1 MSNART
7 GVNRRRCLLSS
18 AGAGTAGSAKVTKQR
33 TYEQYQHTN
42 PHVVNEIV
50 DDGLCVRC
58 GACEP
63 ACPFD
68 IIRFDE
74 KHYPYITNESEC
86 RVNCVRCLKVC
97 PGGEF
102 DFNKLDD
109 QMFGQRPHPQSIT
122 GIVKGSYISYST
134 NEQVRQRGASG
145 GFVTQLLTYMLDHKL
160 IDGALVLAT
169 EVDETGWHQ
178 KPFIAR
184 TVEELRRAAQSKY
197 MIAPMLKPLG
207 EMEAIE
213 GNYAVVA
220 LPCYVHA
227 LRQYQKVSP
236 KLRKRLKLIIG
247 LYCNVTLEPH
257 LADDMCTMKGVSPR
271 DLTSLEFRSGEW
283 PGGVQVSVRGGKPF
297 KLLKHEE
304 MKDEF
309 NTLKLFYT
317 PPRCNMCIDF
327 SAEYADIAV
336 GDPWLRGPDGKYLYP
351 DGRTTVL
358 TRTETGAQLVKDA
371 VAAGYIAIEDLPLET
386 YMVNFEKSARY
397 KRDLVP
403 QYMEL
408 RRRLGQRS
416 PNYGRDVAPGIDKK
430 PLWKLKNG
438 WRAFFLHA
446 VSSYRWIRLAMIRLS
461 QTPPALVY
469 YRWNRKRKARKF
481 AAGYARAQAFV
492 RPFGDRADAR
502 KVPESV
508 AKS

>member
-1 MSNART
+1 M
-7 GVNRRRCLLSS
+7 
-18 AGAGTAGSAKVTKQR
+18 AKERVYT
-33 TYEQYQHTN
+33 QYRHSN
-42 PHVVNEIV
+42 PHVVNEVV
-50 DDGLCVRC
+50 DEELCVRC

-68 IIRFDE
+68 IIRFNDE
-74 KHYPYITNESEC
+74 HYPYITNEDEC

-97 PGGEF
+97 PGSEL

-109 QMFGQRPHPQSIT
+109 QMFGQRPHPESIT
-122 GIVKGSYISYST
+122 GIVKGSYITHST
-134 NEQVRQRGASG
+134 NKEVREKGASG
-145 GFVTQLLTYMLDHKL
+145 GFVTQLLTYMLDQKL
-160 IDGALVLAT
+160 IDGALVLGT

-227 LRQYQKVSP
+227 LRQYMKVSP

-257 LADDMCTMKGVSPR
+257 LARDMCAMKGVSPR
-271 DLTSLEFRSGEW
+271 DLTNLEFRSGEW
-283 PGGVQVSVRGGKPF
+283 PGGVQVSVSGGKPF

-309 NTLKLFYT
+309 NTLKLAYT
-317 PPRCNMCIDF
+317 PLRCDMCIDF
-327 SAEYADIAV
+327 SAEYADLAV

-351 DGRTTVL
+351 DGRTTLL
-358 TRTETGAQLVKDA
+358 TRTEAGEQVVRDA
-371 VAAGYIAIEDLPLET
+371 VAAGYIGIEDLPLET
-386 YMVNFEKSARY
+386 FMVNFEKSARY

-408 RRRLGQRS
+408 RRRLGLRS
-416 PNYGRDVAPGIDKK
+416 PVYGRDVAPGLSEK
-430 PLWKLKNG
+430 PIWKLREG
-438 WRAFFLHA
+438 WRAYLLHA
-446 VSSYRWIRLAMIRLS
+446 ISKYQWVRIGLVRMS
-461 QTPPALVY
+461 QTLPALAY
-469 YRWNRKRKARKF
+469 YRWNRKRKTRKF

-492 RPFGDRADAR
+492 QPFGERASAR
-502 KVPESV
+502 EVPGSIT
-508 AKS
+508 KT